1 MVSWRQPFSGRS
13 DAAVATASNDAEFSD
28 GSLKYVGETGGNST
42 AVTYQEATGAPVENE
57 SPLGYDVGPF
67 TIVLINVTMMIGT
80 GIYST
85 RMFNPSTNQVILLT
99 TLSLCH
105 LARYWFGWSYVHIL
119 DFGLFG
125 KEFVIYSDQELDL
138 ILFPQLCIASGAV
151 YLEFT
156 AYFPSRSGSEVVFL
170 EQAFPRPTWFFPT
183 TFAVQSVLLSFGSS
197 NAVGKYDSSTL
208 SSHQD

>member
-28 GSLKYVGETGGNST
+28 GSLKYVGETGGNSN

-85 RMFNPSTNQVILLT
+85 RMFYLRLTMEYCSQILASAILHGTGSVGLT
-99 TLSLCH
+99 FIYWTL
-105 LARYWFGWSYVHIL
+105 G
-119 DFGLFG
+119 
-125 KEFVIYSDQELDL
+125 
-138 ILFPQLCIASGAV
+138 
-151 YLEFT
+151 YLVRN
-156 AYFPSRSGSEVVFL
+156 S
-170 EQAFPRPTWFFPT
+170 
-183 TFAVQSVLLSFGSS
+183 
-197 NAVGKYDSSTL
+197 
-208 SSHQD
+208 

>member
-1 MVSWRQPFSGRS
+1 M
-13 DAAVATASNDAEFSD
+13 
-28 GSLKYVGETGGNST
+28 
-42 AVTYQEATGAPVENE
+42 
-57 SPLGYDVGPF
+57 
-67 TIVLINVTMMIGT
+67 
-80 GIYST
+80 
-85 RMFNPSTNQVILLT
+85 
-99 TLSLCH
+99 
-105 LARYWFGWSYVHIL
+105 
-119 DFGLFG
+119 
-125 KEFVIYSDQELDL
+125 IYSDQELDL

-208 SSHQD
+208 PSHQD